1 MDGVALLSGGL
12 DSGVAAAC
20 FAEPPDCRLRAA
32 LFCDYGQRAAARE
45 LEAATALAVR
55 LGVELHRYELPWLA
69 ALAAQ
74 SGAAL
79 VEGGGALPTSSAA
92 APGDETSARAVW
104 VPARNAVLVSVAGAM
119 AETVGADCVI
129 AGFNREEAATF
140 PDNSRAFLQAAT
152 AFLGLGTRAGLQ
164 VVSPTLEWDKER
176 IVAEALRLGFGPADF
191 WSCYEGGDA
200 PCGRCESCVRSRFS
214 R

>member
-1 MDGVALLSGGL
+1 
-12 DSGVAAAC
+12 
-20 FAEPPDCRLRAA
+20 
-32 LFCDYGQRAAARE
+32 
-45 LEAATALAVR
+45 
-55 LGVELHRYELPWLA
+55 
-69 ALAAQ
+69 
-74 SGAAL
+74 
-79 VEGGGALPTSSAA
+79 
-92 APGDETSARAVW
+92 
-104 VPARNAVLVSVAGAM
+104 VLVSVAGAL

-152 AFLGLGTRAGLQ
+152 AFLGLGTRAGLE

-176 IVAEALRLGFGPADF
+176 IVAEALRKGFGPADF